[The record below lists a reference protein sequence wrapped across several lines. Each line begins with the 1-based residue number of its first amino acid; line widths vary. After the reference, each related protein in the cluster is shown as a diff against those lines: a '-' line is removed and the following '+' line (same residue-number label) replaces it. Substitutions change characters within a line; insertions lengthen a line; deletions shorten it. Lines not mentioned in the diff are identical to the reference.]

1 MADVSEFESLTGE
14 LELEQKNDS
23 NVTESD
29 HEGAAQVHQIANN
42 DMNERD
48 VDDIALIV
56 ADENKST
63 D

>member
-23 NVTESD
+23 KVTESD
-29 HEGAAQVHQIANN
+29 HEVVAQVHQIANN